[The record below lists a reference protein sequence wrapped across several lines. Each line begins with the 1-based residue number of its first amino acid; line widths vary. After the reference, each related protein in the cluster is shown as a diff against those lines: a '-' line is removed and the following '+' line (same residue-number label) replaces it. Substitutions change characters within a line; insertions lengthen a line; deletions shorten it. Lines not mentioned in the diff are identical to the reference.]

1 MAACVNYRLSLVS
14 IGQVRPN
21 PCWGMPPHEHAFHEL
36 IAVVGGHMT
45 VHMPGQRFDAGPG
58 TVLFYP
64 AGVWHE
70 EKSDRRRPVHT
81 YFISFRCPIS
91 DAKVEWMARDPEGK
105 TGDLLGWL
113 FRERHGALI
122 DDWRAVVA
130 EAALLHYLR
139 LVSYQEPDLV
149 ARTHAFMRS
158 HLGEPIGLD
167 SLAKA
172 ANLSRFHFAHEFR
185 RMAGCPPMDD
195 FRRMRAE
202 AARDLLLDSNLHPK
216 EIALEVGFANH
227 PHLTRM
233 MRRYLSTTP
242 SACKRRVRRNRLVQI
257 EDHG

>member
-1 MAACVNYRLSLVS
+1 MNYRLSLVS
-14 IGQVRPN
+14 IGQVRTNPN
-21 PCWGMPPHEHAFHEL
+21 WRMPPHEHAFHEL
-36 IAVVGGHMT
+36 IAVVGGRMT
-45 VHMPGQRFDAGPG
+45 VRMPGHRFEAGAG

-70 EKSDRRRPVHT
+70 ERSDRRRPVHT

-91 DAKVEWMARDPEGK
+91 DVKVAWMARDPEAR

-122 DDWRAVVA
+122 DDWRAAVA
-130 EAALLHYLR
+130 EAAFLHYLR
-139 LVSYQEPDLV
+139 LVSYREPDLV
-149 ARTHAFMRS
+149 VRTREFMRS
-158 HLGEPIGLD
+158 NLGAAVGLD
-167 SLAKA
+167 ALARA

-185 RMAGCPPMDD
+185 KLAGRSPMDD
-195 FRRMRAE
+195 FRRMKAE
-202 AARDLLLDSNLHPK
+202 AARDLLLDSNLHLK
-216 EIALEVGFANH
+216 EIAHEVGFANH

-233 MRRYLSTTP
+233 MRRYLGTTP